1 MKKRVLLLT
10 GATGFLG
17 SHLLRKLVQ
26 SDCKVILIK
35 RSFSNVDRIK
45 DLLKDDRVVF
55 HDLDTQKLE
64 DIFINERID
73 SIIHTATEYGR
84 GDESISK
91 ILEANLNLPI
101 KLIELA
107 IKYNVTSFINTD
119 SYFNK
124 ENLSY
129 SSLLNYSLSKKVL
142 LKWLTQLSPK
152 IRVVN
157 IILEHMYGPY
167 DSRSKFVEYL
177 IQEIGIHKRKEID
190 LTHGHQKRDFVYVG
204 DVVDA
209 FTIIIEHSLID
220 KSPYS
225 TFEVGYG
232 QSVEVREVAEL
243 IKKISGSNT
252 CLNFGKVAYRSDEI
266 MESKANLRHIT
277 SLGWSPKTRIM
288 NGISSILELYSDKSL
303 ER

>member
-1 MKKRVLLLT
+1 MKKKTFLLT

-26 SDCKVILIK
+26 LDCKVIIVK
-35 RSFSNVDRIK
+35 RSFSNIDKIVDLINLEQIK
-45 DLLKDDRVVF
+45 F
-55 HDLDTQKLE
+55 HDLDKDNLE
-64 DIFINERID
+64 DLFKKNNVD

-84 GDESISK
+84 IDKSISK
-91 ILEANLNLPI
+91 ILEANLILPI

-124 ENLSY
+124 DNLSY

-157 IILEHMYGPY
+157 IILEHMYGPN
-167 DSRSKFVEYL
+167 DSQSKFIEYI
-177 IQEIGIHKRKEID
+177 IQEIGINKSKKID
-190 LTHGHQKRDFVYVG
+190 LTHGHQKRDFIYVD

-209 FTIIIEHSLID
+209 FVNIIEHSLNNEIT
-220 KSPYS
+220 YS
-225 TFEVGYG
+225 TFEIGFG
-232 QSVEVREVAEL
+232 TSTEVRKVVEL
-243 IKKISGSNT
+243 IKKISKSNT
-252 CLNFGKVAYRSDEI
+252 NLKFGEIPYRSDEI
-266 MESKANLRHIT
+266 MESKANITQIT
-277 SLGWSPKTRIM
+277 SLGWSPKI
-288 NGISSILELYSDKSL
+288 NLEDGISFILKSYSNRKK
-303 ER
+303 